1 MKNIFLGITAA
12 IFLLCG
18 NAFAQTKQTDDE
30 KAIIALMTNLGK
42 AWDARDANKF
52 GEFMT
57 EDCTHIDPHGL
68 HTGRVAIVKHIQWVI
83 DNILPKDNSKME
95 VSDFSLRFV
104 SSDVALFGFLG
115 KEGGQSMR
123 QSYVLTKTKNE
134 WKIASFQLTKIIEQ
148 EKSNAK

>member
-1 MKNIFLGITAA
+1 MKNLILGMTIA
-12 IFLLCG
+12 IFLFCG

-30 KAIIALMTNLGK
+30 KAIIALMTNVGK
-42 AWDARDANKF
+42 AWDALDANKF

-104 SSDVALFGFLG
+104 SADVALFSFLG
-115 KEGGQSMR
+115 VQGGQSMR
-123 QSYVLTKTKNE
+123 QSYVLTKVKNE
-134 WKIASFQLTKIIEQ
+134 WKIASFQLTKIEQ

>member
-18 NAFAQTKQTDDE
+18 NAFAQVKQTDDE
-30 KAIIALMTNLGK
+30 KAIITLMTNVGK
-42 AWDARDANKF
+42 AWEARDASKF

-68 HTGRVAIVKHIQWVI
+68 HTGREAIVKRLQWVI

-95 VSDFSLRFV
+95 VSDFSLRFIN
-104 SSDVALFGFLG
+104 SETALFGFLG
-115 KEGGQSMR
+115 KQNGHTMR
-123 QSYVLTKTKNE
+123 QSYVLIKTKNE
-134 WKIASFQLTKIIEQ
+134 WKIASFQLTKIEQ
-148 EKSNAK
+148 EKSNVK

>member
-1 MKNIFLGITAA
+1 MKNIFLGITIA
-12 IFLLCG
+12 ILLLCG
-18 NAFAQTKQTDDE
+18 NSFAQTKQTDDE
-30 KAIIALMTNLGK
+30 KAVIVLMTNLGK

-104 SSDVALFGFLG
+104 NSETALFGFLG
-115 KEGGQSMR
+115 KEGGQLMR
-123 QSYVLTKTKNE
+123 QSYVLIKTKNE
-134 WKIASFQLTKIIEQ
+134 WKIASFQLTKIEQ